1 MSLYPLY
8 LKEREGIEVLEKEQG
23 FATYKVR
30 SHDCYIIDIYVVPEA
45 RKSGL
50 ASQMANEI
58 AEIAKA
64 NGIKILTGSV
74 DTRDKEALRN
84 EKVLL
89 AYGMRKA
96 QQEDHMIY
104 FYKELT

>member
-1 MSLYPLY
+1 MSLYPDY
-8 LKEREGIEVLEKEQG
+8 LKEREGIETLERELG
-23 FATYKVR
+23 FATYKIR

-50 ASQMANEI
+50 ASQMADEI
-58 AEIAKA
+58 AAIGRSHGLKV
-64 NGIKILTGSV
+64 LTGSV
-74 DTRDKEALRN
+74 DTRDKEAVRN

-96 QQEDHMIY
+96 HQEDHMIY